1 MVVAQGRPMCTLS
14 TLSTGM
20 QLAATNLAKHV
31 SFEAF
36 LAEAV
41 GLGSQEL
48 RQVHQNMG
56 AEGDS
61 HRSLESHSPSHAMA
75 NQTTIAWR
83 GIDLSVLTCQLPL
96 RCGLPWWHQL
106 CFGTH
111 LGSTYPQTTNGSC
124 WLMARLLWPPPM
136 QLGDVWAS
144 RSARPGRSLL
154 FLLCSLRAELCTLR
168 GGGSLALLLYFL
180 HTEQPRFEFRRFICA
195 AFAGSSAAGL
205 ELVD

>member
-1 MVVAQGRPMCTLS
+1 MCTLS

-56 AEGDS
+56 AEGDG
-61 HRSLESHSPSHAMA
+61 HRSLESHSPSHGDAMA

-124 WLMARLLWPPPM
+124 WLMARLFWPPPM
-136 QLGDVWAS
+136 QLGDVWAIWF
-144 RSARPGRSLL
+144 ARPGRSLL
-154 FLLCSLRAELCTLR
+154 FLLCSLRLNCVPQGEVGHWLCCSTFRKHAEQLR
-168 GGGSLALLLYFL
+168 FG
-180 HTEQPRFEFRRFICA
+180 FRRFICS
-195 AFAGSSAAGL
+195 AFAGGHCSSDRYL
-205 ELVD
+205 ST